1 MGYRSIS
8 RGKRAQQLVL
18 DPSHLLVGKRL
29 DGEPGVGVSL
39 NHHQFCPHQPSPQP
53 RCPVPCS

>member
-29 DGEPGVGVSL
+29 MGSQGGGISKPPPILSSPTE
-39 NHHQFCPHQPSPQP
+39 PQP